1 MSGRTEG
8 NLEPALMQRLH
19 RALTESGDELFTLMQ
34 DGSPEVL
41 RASLKNPALGE
52 EHLRALLKRR
62 DLSESLLK
70 GIHQHKA
77 VVSSHRLKVA
87 LAYNPATPGPIVQS
101 LLGQLFLFELITLC
115 HLPGVTPDQKLAAE
129 RIILQRLPTTD
140 LGNKVTLARRGTSTL
155 VGELLKEGDPLLM
168 EPCLANPRL
177 KEISI
182 LQFLNGPRGT
192 AETISIIARHP
203 RWKTRP
209 NLKMAILKNRM
220 TPPIWFTLFLPPL
233 RRADLH
239 ELLASRR
246 LSPAQKKLVEDEVR
260 RRGF

>member
-1 MSGRTEG
+1 MSERIAGK
-8 NLEPALMQRLH
+8 LDPALVERLR
-19 RALTESGDELFTLMQ
+19 RALTVSGDELFTVMQ

-41 RASLKNPALGE
+41 RAALRNPGLGE
-52 EHLRALLKRR
+52 DHLLALLKRR
-62 DLSESLLK
+62 DLAEDLLK
-70 GIHQHKA
+70 AIHQHKSA
-77 VVSSHRLKVA
+77 GSSHRLKVA
-87 LAYNPATPGPIVQS
+87 LAYNPMTPGPIIQS

-115 HLPGVTPDQKLAAE
+115 YLPGVTPDQKLAAE

-140 LGNKVTLARRGTSTL
+140 LGNKVTLARRGTSIL
-155 VGELLKEGDPLLM
+155 VGELLKEG
-168 EPCLANPRL
+168 EPRLFEACLSNPRL

-220 TPPIWFTLFLPPL
+220 TPPVWFTLFLPPL
-233 RRADLH
+233 RPAELN

-246 LSPAQKKLVEDEVR
+246 LSPAQKKLAEDER
-260 RRGF
+260 KRRGF